1 MVRVDVDW
9 VLLPVPGTAGARFS
23 IFISPRL
30 GIEEGEP
37 AEQTIASYPEWVDW
51 PHTLAGFRF
60 GVQVDDRD
68 PVEARVTSSAST
80 DLWTRMFPPTTRVE
94 PFVHEH
100 PEVSPTATFDAITVL
115 DDVLTGYSEM
125 AAADLV
131 PPDPWDENFW
141 KPEEWGVPEPEEPEM
156 RWVPDDPGFDPD
168 PGAGEGGAVEVVGET
183 PELGEEETALAPA
196 ITDFF
201 PKLFVPPE
209 TETGPGPNPDE
220 ELKLQPEQPN
230 ESWAWSATSELEF
243 TTANA
248 SKFRLQADVVTRALP
263 VSETF
268 EVEEEWA
275 NFAAF
280 NRLGQ
285 LRSEEAFSIVGA
297 EPMTTQ
303 EQINRHYDF
312 HRMLAALGEHPAL
325 LRPLGLLVDVEC
337 PPDRLP
343 EGDVSG
349 IRLVLL
355 PDPAVGPEDWVPEV
369 AVAGR
374 TNHLMVTQ
382 VARASAGAGGGLVLR
397 SRADGVPP
405 GLAAAAT
412 RCRIEQF
419 DFEGV
424 GQMLQQLA
432 GEEARTNQALGS
444 RAPTMRTAGLRLIQ
458 RGSAAD
464 LTTQSM
470 VNSQAGQQ
478 NTGMEL
484 YAEDVQRG
492 ARIDVL
498 DEKTGRWHSLHD
510 RQVRYAVPGDQELD
524 EELGQKLERVQDEG
538 LMHLTL
544 TTRSVAAG
552 AEVPSD
558 APVGISDA
566 IASWDGWSLSAP
578 RPGKVVSSDPVVAD
592 PAHREETGA
601 TMAVRVEN
609 DALTSC
615 GVSIA
620 ARATPGSLPRL
631 RFGRSYRMRMRTVD
645 LAGAG
650 YGLEQADR
658 ACEDP
663 ATADAAVTPGVVFR
677 RFEPVPPPDIT
688 YAAPAPAPDDGIDR
702 NGETERRLV
711 VRTGL
716 AADEMVFGEEPGV
729 TERVLVPPGC
739 SVTMAEWHGLFDAAI
754 GLNSDAAARRASYD
768 LAATEEGV
776 VTPGVTATPHLA
788 DPGSKGVTLWDLPGM
803 AAGEV
808 WGADWPL
815 DPDGHPRP
823 LVLRLE
829 GIDAGAIRMPEAD
842 AEGRVLTVFLP
853 AGERAA
859 IKVASR
865 VQDLDLMALPHIWNE
880 RLDADAGATA
890 VAKLAQGTHPQ
901 VTPATILEL
910 VHAVPRPLVE
920 PVPADGED
928 IEARSR
934 GSTSVRITRR
944 WQVDSLSTG
953 SLGLTARWTR
963 PRDDLF
969 APTLAQ
975 AGDPDAPLF
984 YVPYTEVFTATVGRH
999 TPVPLPASAAA
1010 SSRAVLVE
1018 EAGVGHAAAAIE
1030 LGHTAHVRI
1039 SVRAEATSRFTDFF
1053 PPLFREPVGDLPDH
1067 FTTVSQW
1074 REIDVP
1080 ATEKPPEPVITDVL
1094 PLIVRHRDGD
1104 VVTREGGWLR
1114 VWLARP
1120 WFVTGEEE
1128 MPAIVAVDD
1137 TQPSNHADPRHALAS
1152 LVAPDPARGQRMHEL
1167 VPSSIY
1173 GEGPVPPVPVSWMN
1187 LLSVP
1192 PEDANPLVM
1201 YLSDREVSYD
1211 PDRAAWFTDVRI
1223 DLPRLYFPFVRLALV
1238 RDQPHSIPRAE
1249 GGSELRC
1256 STVVTLDPIN
1266 VIPDRRLTV
1275 TDTGAG
1281 VAVRL
1286 QGPRGPYSMGAEGTL
1301 VEIGVPPVEVSMQR
1315 RVADGDELLS
1325 WETLFAR
1332 EIGLNADMTEDF
1344 EVLDVSEDFA
1354 FDPTN
1359 PEGEYRLLVVEKDP
1373 SASTMVEGREGELVW
1388 RITYAETVPI
1398 ARAVVRP

>member
-9 VLLPVPGTAGARFS
+9 VLLPVPGTPVVNGEGTRFS
-23 IFISPRL
+23 VFISPRL

-37 AEQTIASYPEWVDW
+37 AEQTLASYPEWVDW
-51 PHTLAGFRF
+51 PTSLDGFRL
-60 GVQVDDRD
+60 GVQIDDAD

-100 PEVSPTATFDAITVL
+100 PEVAPTATFDAITVL

-141 KPEEWGVPEPEEPEM
+141 KPEEWGLPEPEEPDL

-168 PGAGEGGAVEVVGET
+168 PGAGEVGEVEVVGET
-183 PELGEEETALAPA
+183 PEPGGEEAVVGPA
-196 ITDFF
+196 IIDFF
-201 PKLFVPPE
+201 PQLFVPPE
-209 TETGPGPNPDE
+209 TETGPLVDPDE
-220 ELKLQPEQPN
+220 ELEVEPEQPN
-230 ESWAWSATSELEF
+230 QSWAWSATNEVEF
-243 TTANA
+243 TRANA
-248 SKFRLQADVVTRALP
+248 SKFRLQADVGTRALP
-263 VSETF
+263 VEETF
-268 EVEEEWA
+268 EVTEEWE

-285 LRSEEAFSIVGA
+285 LRSEEAFSIAGA
-297 EPMTTQ
+297 EPLTAQ
-303 EQINRHYDF
+303 QKIDRQYDF

-325 LRPLGLLVDVEC
+325 LRSLGLLVDVEC
-337 PPDRLP
+337 DAMP
-343 EGDVSG
+343 EGEVSG

-355 PDPAVGPEDWVPEV
+355 PDPAVGPEDWVLEV

-374 TNHLMVTQ
+374 ANHLMVTK
-382 VARASAGAGGGLVLR
+382 VARSSAGADGGLVLR
-397 SRADGVPP
+397 SRDEGVPA

-432 GEEARTNQALGS
+432 GEEARTKQPLGS

-458 RGSAAD
+458 RGSAAE
-464 LTTQSM
+464 LTTQTM

-478 NTGMEL
+478 NTGLEL

-510 RQVRYAVPGDQELD
+510 RQVRYVVREEPQLDPELD
-524 EELGQKLERVQDEG
+524 RVQDEG

-552 AEVPSD
+552 AEIPAD

-592 PAHREETGA
+592 PAHRAETGA

-615 GVSIA
+615 GVSIR
-620 ARATPGSLPRL
+620 ARVTPGSLPRL

-663 ATADAAVTPGVVFR
+663 ATAEAAVTAGVVFR

-688 YAAPAPAPDDGIDR
+688 YAAPVPAPDDGIDR
-702 NGETERRLV
+702 SGETERRLV

-716 AADEMVFGEEPGV
+716 TADEMLFGAEPGV

-739 SVTMAEWHGLFDAAI
+739 SVTMAEWHGVFDAGI
-754 GLNSDAAARRASYD
+754 GLDSDSAARRASYD

-776 VTPGVTATPHLA
+776 VTPGVSATPHLA
-788 DPGSKGVTLWDLPGM
+788 DPGSKGVTMWDLPGM

-815 DPDGHPRP
+815 DLDGHPKP

-829 GIDAGAIRMPEAD
+829 GTVAGTIRMPEAD

-865 VQDLDLMALPHIWNE
+865 VHDLDLMALPHIWNE
-880 RLDADAGATA
+880 RLDSDAAGTA
-890 VAKLAQGTHPQ
+890 GAKLAQGTHPQ
-901 VTPATILEL
+901 VTPATVVEL
-910 VHAVPRPLVE
+910 VHAVPRPLVA

-928 IEARSR
+928 IEARSP
-934 GSTSVRITRR
+934 GQTWVRITRP
-944 WQVDSLSTG
+944 WQVDSLSTRLAG
-953 SLGLTARWTR
+953 PHR
-963 PRDDLF
+963 PLDE
-969 APTLAQ
+969 A
-975 AGDPDAPLF
+975 AGRP
-984 YVPYTEVFTATVGRH
+984 
-999 TPVPLPASAAA
+999 
-1010 SSRAVLVE
+1010 
-1018 EAGVGHAAAAIE
+1018 
-1030 LGHTAHVRI
+1030 
-1039 SVRAEATSRFTDFF
+1039 VRAD
-1053 PPLFREPVGDLPDH
+1053 
-1067 FTTVSQW
+1067 
-1074 REIDVP
+1074 
-1080 ATEKPPEPVITDVL
+1080 
-1094 PLIVRHRDGD
+1094 
-1104 VVTREGGWLR
+1104 
-1114 VWLARP
+1114 
-1120 WFVTGEEE
+1120 
-1128 MPAIVAVDD
+1128 
-1137 TQPSNHADPRHALAS
+1137 
-1152 LVAPDPARGQRMHEL
+1152 
-1167 VPSSIY
+1167 
-1173 GEGPVPPVPVSWMN
+1173 
-1187 LLSVP
+1187 
-1192 PEDANPLVM
+1192 
-1201 YLSDREVSYD
+1201 
-1211 PDRAAWFTDVRI
+1211 
-1223 DLPRLYFPFVRLALV
+1223 
-1238 RDQPHSIPRAE
+1238 
-1249 GGSELRC
+1249 
-1256 STVVTLDPIN
+1256 
-1266 VIPDRRLTV
+1266 
-1275 TDTGAG
+1275 
-1281 VAVRL
+1281 
-1286 QGPRGPYSMGAEGTL
+1286 
-1301 VEIGVPPVEVSMQR
+1301 
-1315 RVADGDELLS
+1315 
-1325 WETLFAR
+1325 
-1332 EIGLNADMTEDF
+1332 
-1344 EVLDVSEDFA
+1344 
-1354 FDPTN
+1354 
-1359 PEGEYRLLVVEKDP
+1359 
-1373 SASTMVEGREGELVW
+1373 
-1388 RITYAETVPI
+1388 
-1398 ARAVVRP
+1398 ARAGR